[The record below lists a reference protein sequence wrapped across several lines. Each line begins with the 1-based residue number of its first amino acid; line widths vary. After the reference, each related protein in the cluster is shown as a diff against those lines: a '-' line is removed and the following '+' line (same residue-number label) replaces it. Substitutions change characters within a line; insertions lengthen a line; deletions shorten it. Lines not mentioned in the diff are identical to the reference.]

1 MTETNLT
8 IRCDL
13 ELKKAFI
20 AACKAGDLNASQVL
34 RGAMRDF
41 LAANAQAALPLL
53 PAKVKRARPARKGGG
68 DAKG

>member
-8 IRCDL
+8 IRCEL

-20 AACKAGDLNASQVL
+20 AACKADDVNASQVL

-41 LAANAQAALPLL
+41 LASHSQPSLSLSG
-53 PAKVKRARPARKGGG
+53 KGG
-68 DAKG
+68 K

>member
-20 AACKAGDLNASQVL
+20 AACKADDVNASQVL
-34 RGAMRDF
+34 RGAMRDY
-41 LAANAQAALPLL
+41 LASRPQPSLPL
-53 PAKVKRARPARKGGG
+53 KG
-68 DAKG
+68 KK

>member
-20 AACKAGDLNASQVL
+20 AACKADDVNASQVL

-41 LAANAQAALPLL
+41 LAAHSQPSLSFAG
-53 PAKVKRARPARKGGG
+53 KGG
-68 DAKG
+68 K